1 MSMVAVIR
9 NLLLNGYSFN
19 RFGMEYLGDH
29 CLPSTISNLANKYGL
44 TVIRT
49 PEQVPIC
56 FGSETRVVRYLL
68 PSFEHERAQQ
78 VFSLL
83 KKRGRA

>member
-19 RFGMEYLGDH
+19 LFGMEYLGDP

-44 TVIRT
+44 TFICT
-49 PEQVPIC
+49 PEQVLNR
-56 FGSETRVVRYLL
+56 FGRETRVVRYLL
-68 PSFEHERAQQ
+68 PSFEHDRAHQ
-78 VFSLL
+78 VFSML
-83 KKRGRA
+83 KKQGRA